1 MDCGE
6 LQLRHENWQPQLLCL
21 TVHFCI
27 ISGLKFYISQGHR
40 LNRRLVQPLKGVT
53 TGSVSYTHLDVYK
66 RQVVTEGDK
75 IVLTVSLGKALT
87 KVTIGY
93 YVGMD
98 IDKAKEQI
106 KDLNLKKVVYEEEY
120 SSTVKKGEVMEQN
133 FDNGAEVV
141 AETTTLIITVS
152 KGPEK

>member
-1 MDCGE
+1 M
-6 LQLRHENWQPQLLCL
+6 
-21 TVHFCI
+21 
-27 ISGLKFYISQGHR
+27 
-40 LNRRLVQPLKGVT
+40 
-53 TGSVSYTHLDVYK
+53 
-66 RQVVTEGDK
+66 TEGDK

>member
-1 MDCGE
+1 MGKKTIKLEDYKGE
-6 LQLRHENWQPQLLCL
+6 LKSDVINKLREA
-21 TVHFCI
+21 
-27 ISGLKFYISQGHR
+27 GLI
-40 LNRRLVQPLKGVT
+40 VQEDEVITKNDDEVDNGRVIT
-53 TGSVSYTHLDVYK
+53 TDPPAGT
-66 RQVVTEGDK
+66 VVTEGDK